1 LEQIKMA
8 WERLHHGAIT
18 AGGNTGT
25 FTPKTNMRVILDI
38 VNSGAIQPELTF
50 GNSSIDTGNNYSTR
64 GYSKDVSPSADYTR
78 TSQDSIE
85 TERATTGNMYLVFD
99 ITNVASKEKLVIG
112 HAVSAETAGAGNAPV
127 RWEIAG
133 KWANTS
139 NQINIIGVKNS
150 QAGSFASGSTITV
163 LGAKEPGT
171 SDTITVS
178 DITAKKHLMIQYK
191 GIRSGDI
198 IAKLRFNNDSGNNY
212 AQRLSDNGGSDGTNT
227 SQSGLEIATSASNNE
242 FSTIYVVN
250 EAAKEKL
257 VVAEIIGANTA
268 GAGNAPRR
276 RELSGKWANTS
287 NAITRVDFV
296 NTSTGDFAE
305 GSEVTVY
312 GTD

>member
-1 LEQIKMA
+1 MA
-8 WERLHHGAIT
+8 WERLAHVALSGS
-18 AGGNTGT
+18 GDVLDSGT
-25 FTPKTNMRVILDI
+25 FTAKKSMRII
-38 VNSGAIQPELTF
+38 IHTIATGGNIKENITFNS
-50 GNSSIDTGNNYSTR
+50 DTGNNYARRRSNDGASDST
-64 GYSKDVSPSADYTR
+64 D
-78 TSQDSIE
+78 TSQPQLEVRGDEANDRYI
-85 TERATTGNMYLVFD
+85 TMD
-99 ITNVASKEKLVIG
+99 ITNISDKEKLVI
-112 HAVSAETAGAGNAPV
+112 SDYNINTDGAGNAPSRSEWV
-127 RWEIAG
+127 G

-139 NQINIIGVKNS
+139 AQITKITVTNTG
-150 QAGSFASGSTITV
+150 SGSYDTGSYITV
-163 LGAKEPGT
+163 LGAKEAAT

-178 DITAKKHLMIQYK
+178 DLTAKKHLMIQYK

>member
-1 LEQIKMA
+1 MA
-8 WERLHHGAIT
+8 WERLSHTALGSNAATISSGTIT
-18 AGGNTGT
+18 G
-25 FTPKTNMRVILDI
+25 KKSLRII
-38 VNSGAIQPELTF
+38 VYLKGDGSTAHDFNLQFNG
-50 GNSSIDTGNNYSTR
+50 DTGSNYSKRRSENGGSDSTN
-64 GYSKDVSPSADYTR
+64 
-78 TSQDSIE
+78 TSQDRMTLGSYNSNADDYYVI
-85 TERATTGNMYLVFD
+85 D
-99 ITNVASKEKLVIG
+99 IINKADQEKIAIINNTNAG
-112 HAVSAETAGAGNAPV
+112 TAGAGNAPNISEYAAKWSNTSAQITSIV
-127 RWEIAG
+127 ALQQSGGSGSFIAG
-133 KWANTS
+133 S
-139 NQINIIGVKNS
+139 YM
-150 QAGSFASGSTITV
+150 TV
-163 LGAKEPGT
+163 LGAKEAAT

-178 DITAKKHLMIQYK
+178 DLTAKKHLMIQYK

>member
-1 LEQIKMA
+1 MA
-8 WERLHHGAIT
+8 WERLAHVELSSSGDT
-18 AGGNTGT
+18 LDTGT
-25 FTPKTNMRVILDI
+25 FTAKKNMKVIIHTIASGTINHAVRYNDDSGSNYAYRRNLDGGSDSAEGSQTSDPSI
-38 VNSGAIQPELTF
+38 SSSSLDV
-50 GNSSIDTGNNYSTR
+50 GNTYAVGN
-64 GYSKDVSPSADYTR
+64 
-78 TSQDSIE
+78 
-85 TERATTGNMYLVFD
+85 
-99 ITNVASKEKLVIG
+99 ITNKSDKEKLTIW
-112 HAVSAETAGAGNAPV
+112 ETIFQNAAGAGNAPRRREGV
-127 RWEIAG
+127 T

-139 NQINIIGVKNS
+139 SQITRITITNS
-150 QAGSFASGSTITV
+150 ESGSYDTGSYITV
-163 LGAKEPGT
+163 LGAKEAAT